1 MKKSICFIINP
12 ISGTGKQKQVE
23 QLLNQVS
30 ISDQFDYD
38 LVYTQKPHHATELS
52 KEAAE
57 KKYDIVVAVGGDGSV
72 NEVSKGLLHST
83 TKLGI
88 LPCGSGNGF
97 ARHLLLPM
105 DLKAALEVILLG
117 KSQQVDTGEI
127 NGHHFINIAGVGFDA
142 HIAHL
147 FSSYGKRGFIAYFQ
161 LILREFF
168 NYQVQAY
175 ELKINTG
182 TFSEKAFL
190 LSFANGSQFGNNAFI
205 SPNSKITDGSGELCI
220 LQKVPLLHIPYFA
233 YLLFTKKTHQSRFI
247 KHIPFKKIHV
257 KSASGK
263 IHLDGEPMELE
274 REFTVTMLPGSL
286 KVLVP

>member
-1 MKKSICFIINP
+1 
-12 ISGTGKQKQVE
+12 
-23 QLLNQVS
+23 VS

-127 NGHHFINIAGVGFDA
+127 NGHHFINIAGIGFDA

-147 FSSYGKRGFIAYFQ
+147 FR
-161 LILREFF
+161 
-168 NYQVQAY
+168 V
-175 ELKINTG
+175 T
-182 TFSEKAFL
+182 
-190 LSFANGSQFGNNAFI
+190 
-205 SPNSKITDGSGELCI
+205 
-220 LQKVPLLHIPYFA
+220 
-233 YLLFTKKTHQSRFI
+233 
-247 KHIPFKKIHV
+247 
-257 KSASGK
+257 
-263 IHLDGEPMELE
+263 E
-274 REFTVTMLPGSL
+274 REVFLPIFN
-286 KVLVP
+286 